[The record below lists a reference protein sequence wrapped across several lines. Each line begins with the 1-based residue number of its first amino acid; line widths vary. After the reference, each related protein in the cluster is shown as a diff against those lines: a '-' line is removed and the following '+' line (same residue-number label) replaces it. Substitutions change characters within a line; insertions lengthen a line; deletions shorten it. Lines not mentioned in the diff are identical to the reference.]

1 MGLNG
6 KNKQNLPKILK
17 CFGYMTVKKVFCAR
31 GKTVMMVISISTLTA
46 LTFS

>member
-17 CFGYMTVKKVFCAR
+17 CFGYMTVKKVFCANTFLEER
-31 GKTVMMVISISTLTA
+31 G
-46 LTFS
+46 